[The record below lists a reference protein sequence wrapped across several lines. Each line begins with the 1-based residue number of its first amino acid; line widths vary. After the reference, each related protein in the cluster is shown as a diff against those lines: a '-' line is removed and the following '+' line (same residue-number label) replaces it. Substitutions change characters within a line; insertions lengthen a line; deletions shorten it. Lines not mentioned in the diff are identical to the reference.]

1 MRTSQQQLLLYF
13 RFPPKLPKLQLLALP
28 VALPKHFQRE
38 ATKLHQRQMFT
49 SFFFFFFFLLYL

>member
-49 SFFFFFFFLLYL
+49 RFFFSFFFLLYL